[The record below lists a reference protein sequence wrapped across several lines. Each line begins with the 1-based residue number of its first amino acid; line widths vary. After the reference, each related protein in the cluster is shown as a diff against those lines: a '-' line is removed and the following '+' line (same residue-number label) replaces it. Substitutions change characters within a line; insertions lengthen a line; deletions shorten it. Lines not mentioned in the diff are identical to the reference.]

1 MAKPT
6 KRRTPAKTPKKSTPI
21 HHLTALPQWQ
31 RLLLWAMVLVMVL
44 CAFAMMMVQ
53 PIAGVLWLIA
63 GILLAPPVISRLRWR
78 VLTHVATS
86 LVLTVLGLI
95 VSVIVGNR
103 EHSPT
108 ATLDTSAQIASQA
121 QAIATQ
127 RAKQAADSISDGIS
141 DGILL
146 GADTDGKD
154 GKDGKDGNQNTAKTA
169 NQDNSLSNG
178 IRDAIKD
185 ISTPITEPIIK
196 LQRSVQTLSD
206 QLTKLGGS
214 TSSTQ
219 PSDDSAD
226 KQSDPSDDTNAITC
240 RIVGISDGDT
250 ATCLDAQKQ
259 QLKIRFAQIDAPEKG
274 QDFGQAAKKQLSELI
289 FDKQVTLAVHDKD
302 RYGRTVAE
310 VFVDGKNINKQMV
323 ATGYAW
329 AYRAYMTDSDYL
341 LLETQAKS
349 QGIGLW
355 SAPNPI
361 YPEDYRKA
369 KKTN

>member
-1 MAKPT
+1 MAKT
-6 KRRTPAKTPKKSTPI
+6 TNKRRTTKKSTPI
-21 HHLTALPQWQ
+21 HHLTTLPQWQ
-31 RLLLWAMVLVMVL
+31 RLLLWAVSLMLVIF
-44 CAFAMMMVQ
+44 AIAMMLVQ
-53 PIAGVLWLIA
+53 PIAGAIWLIA
-63 GILLAPPVISRLRWR
+63 AILLMPPAVSRLKLGMTKQ
-78 VLTHVATS
+78 VIFS
-86 LVLTVLGLI
+86 LVLSIIGLLI
-95 VSVIVGNR
+95 SVILGNSD
-103 EHSPT
+103 HQPSK
-108 ATLDTSAQIASQA
+108 TLDTSTQIASQA
-121 QAIATQ
+121 HDIAAR
-127 RAKQAADSISDGIS
+127 RAKQTADSISDGIS

-146 GADTDGKD
+146 GTDDATKNNHHTDASD
-154 GKDGKDGNQNTAKTA
+154 GRIINTM
-169 NQDNSLSNG
+169 SLG
-178 IRDAIKD
+178 DD
-185 ISTPITEPIIK
+185 ISTAIKSSIEDITKPITEPITQLGKSI
-196 LQRSVQTLSD
+196 QSVSD
-206 QLTKLGGS
+206 QLNQFGN
-214 TSSTQ
+214 Q
-219 PSDDSAD
+219 SDDSPSANSQD
-226 KQSDPSDDTNAITC
+226 DSQNSDQVNDNDAITC
-240 RIVGISDGDT
+240 RIVGVSDGDT

-355 SAPNPI
+355 SSPNPI

>member
-6 KRRTPAKTPKKSTPI
+6 KRRTKAKTPKKSTPI

-78 VLTHVATS
+78 VLTHMATS

-103 EHSPT
+103 EHNPT

-127 RAKQAADSISDGIS
+127 RAKQAADSISDGMS

-146 GADTDGKD
+146 GANADGKES
-154 GKDGKDGNQNTAKTA
+154 NQSTAKTTK
-169 NQDNSLSNG
+169 QDNSLSNS
-178 IRDAIKD
+178 IRDVIKD
-185 ISTPITEPIIK
+185 ISAPITEPIIK

-219 PSDDSAD
+219 PSGSAD
-226 KQSDPSDDTNAITC
+226 TQSNPPDDTNAITC

-250 ATCLDAQKQ
+250 ATCLDKQNQ

-274 QDFGQAAKKQLSELI
+274 QDFGQAAKRQLSELI
-289 FDKQVTLAVHDKD
+289 FDRQVALAVHDKD

-310 VFVDGKNINKQMV
+310 VFVDGKNVNKLMV